1 MMPEIP
7 ARFDLDSGLARQE
20 AWTQGLDL
28 IRRRAM
34 KKIAYLASRVTLPGS
49 PIRRTDAFEHD
60 YMMDALRGPF
70 AARGMRVDDVAWDD
84 PKADWAGYD
93 AVIIGTTWDY
103 WDRLEDFLAALERI
117 EGQTRLFNGS
127 ALVRWNAR
135 KTYLRELETKG
146 AKLIPTVWL
155 DVADEAAA
163 RAAFDTLEADDL
175 VFKRQVGAG
184 AKDQHRVKRG
194 EPIVPMLQPMMAQPF
209 LPMIQTEGEL
219 SFIFIDGEFCH
230 SLIKRAQPGD
240 YRIQSTYGGREEKI
254 VPSSQDLA
262 AASAIIA
269 ALDEIPLYGRV
280 DMLRGQDGWLLL
292 MELEVIEP
300 YLYPV
305 EGPELGERMAA
316 GLARRLLMDT

>member
-1 MMPEIP
+1 
-7 ARFDLDSGLARQE
+7 
-20 AWTQGLDL
+20 
-28 IRRRAM
+28 M

-70 AARGMRVDDVAWDD
+70 EARGMRVEDVAWDD
-84 PKADWAGYD
+84 PKADWAGFD

-103 WDRLEDFLAALERI
+103 WDRLEEFLAALERI
-117 EGQTRLFNGS
+117 EGQTRLFNGA

-146 AKLIPTVWL
+146 AKLIPTLWL

-163 RAAFDTLEADDL
+163 KTAFDTLGADDL

-194 EPIVPMLQPMMAQPF
+194 EPIPAMPHTMMVQPF

-230 SLIKRAQPGD
+230 ALIKRAQPGD
-240 YRIQSTYGGREEKI
+240 YRIQSTYGGREENI
-254 VPSSQDLA
+254 TPSAEDLA
-262 AASAIIA
+262 AALAIIGT
-269 ALDEIPLYGRV
+269 LDEAPLYGRV
-280 DMLRGQDGWLLL
+280 DMLRGDGGELLL

-316 GLARRLLMDT
+316 GVARRLLVPA

>member
-1 MMPEIP
+1 
-7 ARFDLDSGLARQE
+7 
-20 AWTQGLDL
+20 
-28 IRRRAM
+28 M

-60 YMMDALRGPF
+60 YMMDALREPF
-70 AARGMRVDDVAWDD
+70 AARGMRVEDVAWDD
-84 PKADWAGYD
+84 PKADWADYA

-103 WDRLEDFLAALERI
+103 WDRLDEFLAALERI
-117 EGQTRLFNGS
+117 ESQTRLFNGS

-146 AKLIPTVWL
+146 AKLIPTLWL

-163 RAAFDTLEADDL
+163 KAAFGTLGADDL

-194 EPIVPMLQPMMAQPF
+194 EPIPAMPHPMMVQPF

-230 SLIKRAQPGD
+230 ALIKRAQPGD

-254 VPSSQDLA
+254 TPSAEDLA
-262 AASAIIA
+262 AARAIIGT
-269 ALDEIPLYGRV
+269 LDEAPLYGRV
-280 DMLRGQDGWLLL
+280 DMLRGDGGGLLL

-316 GLARRLLMDT
+316 GVARRLLVPA

>member
-1 MMPEIP
+1 
-7 ARFDLDSGLARQE
+7 
-20 AWTQGLDL
+20 
-28 IRRRAM
+28 M

-60 YMMDALRGPF
+60 FMMDALRGPF
-70 AARGMRVDDVAWDD
+70 EARGFRVEDVAWDD
-84 PKADWAGYD
+84 TKADWSAYA

-103 WDRLEDFLAALERI
+103 WDRLDEFLAALERI

-146 AKLIPTVWL
+146 AKLIPTLWL
-155 DVADEAAA
+155 DECNEAAA
-163 RAAFDTLEADDL
+163 KAAFDTLGADDL

-184 AKDQHRVKRG
+184 AKDQHRLKRG
-194 EPIVPMLQPMMAQPF
+194 EPIPEMRHPMMVQPF
-209 LPMIQTEGEL
+209 LKMIQDEGEL
-219 SFIFIDGEFCH
+219 SFIFIDGDFSH
-230 SLIKRAQPGD
+230 ALIKRAQPGD

-254 VPSSQDLA
+254 TPSTDDLA
-262 AASAIIA
+262 AARAIIGTLEEA
-269 ALDEIPLYGRV
+269 PLYGRV
-280 DMLRGQDGWLLL
+280 DMLRGPDGGLLL

-300 YLYPV
+300 YLYPI

-316 GLARRLLMDT
+316 GVARRLGD

>member
-1 MMPEIP
+1 
-7 ARFDLDSGLARQE
+7 
-20 AWTQGLDL
+20 
-28 IRRRAM
+28 M

-70 AARGMRVDDVAWDD
+70 AARGMRVEDVAWDD
-84 PKADWAGYD
+84 PKVDWADYA

-103 WDRLEDFLAALERI
+103 WDRLEEFLSALERI
-117 EGQTRLFNGS
+117 EGQTWLFNGS

-146 AKLIPTVWL
+146 AKLIPTLWL
-155 DVADEAAA
+155 DLADEAAA
-163 RAAFDTLEADDL
+163 KAAFGTLGADDL

-194 EPIVPMLQPMMAQPF
+194 EPIPAMPHAMMVQPF

-219 SFIFIDGEFCH
+219 SFIFIDGEFSH
-230 SLIKRAQPGD
+230 ALIKRAQPGD

-254 VPSSQDLA
+254 TPSAEDLA
-262 AASAIIA
+262 AARAIIGT
-269 ALDEIPLYGRV
+269 LDEAPLYGRV
-280 DMLRGQDGWLLL
+280 DMLRGDGGGLLL

-316 GLARRLLMDT
+316 GVARRLRL

>member
-1 MMPEIP
+1 
-7 ARFDLDSGLARQE
+7 
-20 AWTQGLDL
+20 
-28 IRRRAM
+28 M

-60 YMMDALRGPF
+60 FMMDALRGPF
-70 AARGMRVDDVAWDD
+70 EARGFQVEDVAWDD
-84 PKADWAGYD
+84 AKADWTAY
-93 AVIIGTTWDY
+93 AAAIIGTTWDY
-103 WDRLEDFLAALERI
+103 WDRLDEFLAALERI

-146 AKLIPTVWL
+146 AKLIPTLWL

-163 RAAFDTLEADDL
+163 KAAFDTLGSDDL

-184 AKDQHRVKRG
+184 AKDQHRLKRG
-194 EPIVPMLQPMMAQPF
+194 EPIPEMRHPMMVQPF
-209 LPMIQTEGEL
+209 LKMIQDEGEL

-230 SLIKRAQPGD
+230 ALVKRAQPGD

-254 VPSSQDLA
+254 TPSTDDLA
-262 AASAIIA
+262 AARAIIGT
-269 ALDEIPLYGRV
+269 LDEAPLYGRV
-280 DMLRGQDGWLLL
+280 DMLRGPDGGLLL

-300 YLYPV
+300 YLYPI
-305 EGPELGERMAA
+305 EGPELGERLAR
-316 GLARRLLMDT
+316 GVARRLSA